1 MKKTRTIAI
10 FKELPRRSFS
20 QKVER
25 AFVEIVIERAE
36 RKGFKKGEFAAQI
49 WPEMSPKARLR
60 GGPPYD
66 SRRPIREASIGIDCG
81 RSAHG
86 GSNRKELSYLLA
98 IAAERA
104 SGQK

>member
-1 MKKTRTIAI
+1 MNGDH
-10 FKELPRRSFS
+10 FS

-49 WPEMSPKARLR
+49 WPEMSPKAAASRWTSIRLKASNP
-60 GGPPYD
+60 GKPQ
-66 SRRPIREASIGIDCG
+66 SVSIGDAQRMAAVIG
-81 RSAHG
+81 
-86 GSNRKELSYLLA
+86 KELSYLLA

>member
-1 MKKTRTIAI
+1 MNGDH
-10 FKELPRRSFS
+10 FS

-49 WPEMSPKARLR
+49 WPEMSPKAAASRWTSIRLK
-60 GGPPYD
+60 
-66 SRRPIREASIGIDCG
+66 ASNTGKPQSVSIAG

-86 GSNRKELSYLLA
+86 GSNRKRVKLPVGDCGRA
-98 IAAERA
+98 A